1 MILNELARENTLLL
15 VTAKDLMEFGRQLI
29 SQAKLVVELEQAEK
43 KEELLTVQEV
53 CDELHRTAGTLRR
66 WKHAGYLEPVH
77 VGGSPMYRRSDIE
90 KLKRK

>member
-29 SQAKLVVELEQAEK
+29 SQAKLVVEMEQQ

-53 CDELHRTAGTLRR
+53 CDELHRTAATLRR

-90 KLKRK
+90 KLKGK